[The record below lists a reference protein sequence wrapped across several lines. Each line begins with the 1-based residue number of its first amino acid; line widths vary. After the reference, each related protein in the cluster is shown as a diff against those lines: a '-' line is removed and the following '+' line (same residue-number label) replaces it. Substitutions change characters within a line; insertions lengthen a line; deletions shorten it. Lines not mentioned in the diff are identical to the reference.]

1 MFLSGF
7 EDLTALRGV
16 LIAQSQDKSI
26 VLNSSQE
33 NTRCER
39 LESVTVS
46 YFFEDGANLAG
57 EGFCS
62 QCTQASKAEHKSQ
75 QSWCSPRWRIFT
87 ELPNG
92 MQLLAVCCT
101 PVISDGKPLHLPWLH
116 LAAPD

>member
-75 QSWCSPRWRIFT
+75 QS
-87 ELPNG
+87 
-92 MQLLAVCCT
+92 
-101 PVISDGKPLHLPWLH
+101 
-116 LAAPD
+116 